1 MMNTPEAPLFTAAGP
16 PLLQVQGL
24 SVRYGAGPVVHGIS
38 LSMPQGGVAALLGAN
53 GAGKSSTLRAIAG
66 LEASSGRVAFE
77 GQDVSGL
84 SAAQR
89 FRAGIVYVPEGRAIV
104 ADLTVAENLLL
115 GAYFVDRGTRARRQQ
130 MVLEFFPEIA
140 NRLKAPAGLLS
151 GGEQQMLAIGR
162 GLMSGPKLLLLD
174 EPSLGLAPL
183 LVARV
188 YERLARIQQ
197 EQALSALLVEQ
208 SFHAAAK
215 LASRAW
221 VMRHGHLVG
230 ELAAEALRSREGR
243 QQAIDAYL
251 GARQQAPAASPLT
264 MPTATPA
271 TTPTAGAP
279 A

>member
-1 MMNTPEAPLFTAAGP
+1 MSELDSPVGTE
-16 PLLQVQGL
+16 LLGVQGL
-24 SVRYGAGPVVHGIS
+24 TVRYGAGPVVHGIS
-38 LSMPQGGVAALLGAN
+38 FAMADGTVAALLGAN

-66 LEASSGRVAFE
+66 LEPAQGQVRFDGR
-77 GQDVSGL
+77 DVSRL

-104 ADLTVAENLLL
+104 TDLTVAENLTL
-115 GAYFVDRGTRARRQQ
+115 GAYFVDSPTRERRRQ

-162 GLMSGPKLLLLD
+162 GLMSGPRLLLLD

-188 YERLARIQQ
+188 YERLARIRQ
-197 EQALSALLVEQ
+197 EQQLSALLVEQ

-215 LASRAW
+215 LASTAW
-221 VMRHGHLVG
+221 VMRHGELVG
-230 ELAAEALRSREGR
+230 ELGAESLRSREGR

-251 GARQQAPAASPLT
+251 GARQPDAA
-264 MPTATPA
+264 PTATAA
-271 TTPTAGAP
+271 T
-279 A
+279 

>member
-1 MMNTPEAPLFTAAGP
+1 MSDAGYKGIDD
-16 PLLQVQGL
+16 LLRVERMT
-24 SVRYGAGPVVHGIS
+24 VRYGAGPVVHGIS
-38 LSMPQGGVAALLGAN
+38 FAMAGGAVAALLGAN

-66 LEASSGRVAFE
+66 LEPSQGSVHFDGH
-77 GQDVSGL
+77 DVTRL

-89 FRAGIVYVPEGRAIV
+89 FRAGMVYVPEGRAIV
-104 ADLTVAENLLL
+104 ADLTVAENLIL
-115 GAYFVDRGTRARRQQ
+115 GSYFVDARTRAQRRE

-162 GLMSGPKLLLLD
+162 GLMSGPRLLLLD

-188 YERLARIQQ
+188 YERLARIQR
-197 EQALSALLVEQ
+197 EQKLSALLVEQ

-215 LASRAW
+215 LATRAW

-230 ELAAEALRSREGR
+230 ELGVESLRSREGR
-243 QQAIDAYL
+243 QQAIEAYL
-251 GARQQAPAASPLT
+251 GARKDVPAA
-264 MPTATPA
+264 AA
-271 TTPTAGAP
+271 A
-279 A
+279 

>member
-1 MMNTPEAPLFTAAGP
+1 MSDAGSKGIDD
-16 PLLQVQGL
+16 LLRVEGL
-24 SVRYGAGPVVHGIS
+24 TVRYGAGPVVHGIS
-38 LSMPQGGVAALLGAN
+38 FAMAGGAVAALLGAN

-66 LEASSGRVAFE
+66 LEPSQGNVHFD
-77 GQDVSGL
+77 GHDVTRL

-89 FRAGIVYVPEGRAIV
+89 FRAGMVYVPEGRAIV
-104 ADLTVAENLLL
+104 ADLTVAENLIL
-115 GAYFVDRGTRARRQQ
+115 GSYFVDARTRAQRRE

-162 GLMSGPKLLLLD
+162 GLMSGPRLLLLD

-188 YERLARIQQ
+188 YERLARIQR
-197 EQALSALLVEQ
+197 EQKLSALLVEQ

-215 LASRAW
+215 LATRAW

-230 ELAAEALRSREGR
+230 ELGVESLRSREGR

-251 GARQQAPAASPLT
+251 GARREIPAA
-264 MPTATPA
+264 AA
-271 TTPTAGAP
+271 A
-279 A
+279 

>member
-1 MMNTPEAPLFTAAGP
+1 MSEAASD
-16 PLLQVQGL
+16 LLQVEGL
-24 SVRYGAGPVVHGIS
+24 TVRYGAGPVVHGIGLAMAS
-38 LSMPQGGVAALLGAN
+38 ATVAALLGAN

-66 LEASSGRVAFE
+66 LEPAQGRVLFE
-77 GQDVSGL
+77 GQDISGWS
-84 SAAQR
+84 SARR
-89 FRAGIVYVPEGRAIV
+89 FRGGIAYVPEGRAIV
-104 ADLTVAENLLL
+104 TDLSIADNLTL
-115 GAYFVDRGTRARRQQ
+115 GAYFVDAATRARRRQV
-130 MVLEFFPEIA
+130 VLDFFPEIA

-162 GLMSGPKLLLLD
+162 GLMSAPRLLLLD

-197 EQALSALLVEQ
+197 EQQLAALLVEQ

-221 VMRHGHLVG
+221 VMRHGHIVG
-230 ELAAEALRSREGR
+230 ELDAQALRTREGR

-251 GARQQAPAASPLT
+251 GARQGEAVHA
-264 MPTATPA
+264 
-271 TTPTAGAP
+271 
-279 A
+279 